1 MHYWFGMKN
10 KTILIIS
17 PEPWGANFV
26 SKHHYANY
34 LAKDHTVYFLNPA
47 TGFARSPSKGMNIE
61 IKPIKEQ
68 LFTIDYL
75 NLLPRLNLL
84 PLPIQKRIYRK
95 QAQLIAQKINPE
107 LDIVWSFDPHRYFDQ
122 KVWSAE
128 HSIYHT
134 VDFHPGARSEKEMV
148 LSSDLFLGV
157 ADLILDEH
165 IAYRKGVLIPH
176 AADLDGF
183 MQKSERKIPG
193 KNAIK
198 ACYVG
203 NFHKHIDY
211 AILQQLVQE
220 NPDCDFIMVGPTA
233 DSNLSAGNII
243 DKATFDALKTLP
255 NIYFLG
261 SISPGELMGIIKQ
274 CDINLVLFKNDQ
286 ERIHCSPHKLMGYFY
301 SGNVTLSNYID
312 AHKQTDEDIITMV
325 SKQRQIPPTFQ
336 KIKNNLAD
344 YQQERL
350 RKKRQ
355 EFAEKNSYRNKILE
369 IQQLLSN
376 HD

>member
-1 MHYWFGMKN
+1 MKN
-10 KTILIIS
+10 KTILLIS

-34 LAKDHTVYFLNPA
+34 LSKDHTVYFLNPA

-75 NLLPRLNLL
+75 NLLPRLNRL
-84 PLPIQKRIYRK
+84 PLAVQKRIYRK
-95 QAQLIAQKINPE
+95 QAQLIAQKINAE

-122 KVWSAE
+122 EVWNAK

-134 VDFHPGARSEKEMV
+134 VDFHPGAKFEKEIV

-157 ADLILDEH
+157 ADLILAEH
-165 IAYRKGVLIPH
+165 TAYRKGVLIPH

-183 MQKSERKIPG
+183 RQKSEHKIPG

-211 AILQQLVQE
+211 AILEQLAVE
-220 NPDCDFIMVGPTA
+220 NPDCDFIMVGPVEN
-233 DSNLSAGNII
+233 SNLSAGNKI
-243 DKATFDALKTLP
+243 DHTIFQKLKMLP

-261 SISPGELMGIIKQ
+261 SVPPDELMSIIQK
-274 CDINLVLFKNDQ
+274 CDINLVLFKKGQ

-301 SGNVTLSNYID
+301 SGHITLSNYID
-312 AHKQTDEDIITMV
+312 AHKQTEEDIIIMIPD
-325 SKQRQIPPTFQ
+325 QGQIPKAFQ
-336 KIKNNLAD
+336 KIKHNLAD
-344 YQQERL
+344 YQQEKL
-350 RKKRQ
+350 QKKRR
-355 EFAEKNSYRNKILE
+355 EFAETNSYQNKIIE
-369 IQQLLSN
+369 IQQLLID